1 MKKIILT
8 TVVLSSILL
17 SSGVYTQSFVE
28 RSEVVKHTV
37 KTADSATATT
47 DRFIDQ
53 KGINYP
59 PLYFDNG
66 LTKASRDTLD
76 AIIDKIKKSHTQS
89 YTVTLIGYT
98 SSTINPNETIKLNVW
113 SSFWHSLGSSGQITE
128 DESQKI
134 INRNLKESVDYLTQ
148 RGISPKRIYTE
159 NRLGKEKLY
168 TEAISDGR
176 ELNNRVSVAI
186 YGIK

>member
-1 MKKIILT
+1 MKKIILS

-28 RSEVVKHTV
+28 QSEVLKHIV
-37 KTADSATATT
+37 DTADSSSAST
-47 DRFIDQ
+47 DRFINQ
-53 KGINYP
+53 KRTSYP
-59 PLYFDNG
+59 PLYFDDG
-66 LTKASRDTLD
+66 LTKESKAILDT
-76 AIIDKIKKSHTQS
+76 IIDKIEKSHTQS

-98 SSTINPNETIKLNVW
+98 SSTINPNETIKLNFW

-128 DESQKI
+128 DESQNI
-134 INRNLKESVDYLTQ
+134 INRNLKECVDYLTQ

>member
-8 TVVLSSILL
+8 IVVSSTLL
-17 SSGVYTQSFVE
+17 ISSGLYTQSFVSS
-28 RSEVVKHTV
+28 SEVIKHTV
-37 KTADSATATT
+37 KTEDSSRATT
-47 DRFIDQ
+47 DRFINQ
-53 KGINYP
+53 RATNYP
-59 PLYFDNG
+59 PLYFDGG
-66 LTKASRDTLD
+66 LTQESKSILDT
-76 AIIDKIKKSHTQS
+76 IIDKIDKSHTQS

-113 SSFWHSLGSSGQITE
+113 SSFWHSLGSSGKITE
-128 DESQKI
+128 DESQNI
-134 INRNLKESVDYLTQ
+134 INHNLKESVDYLIQ

-176 ELNNRVSVAI
+176 ELNSRVSVAI